1 MSLIEQLN
9 TKRQI
14 KGIWDFGRAA
24 LGLTM
29 AFVGIFLLGTLILHL
44 LGISAKT
51 PLRIR
56 ILSYIPFIP
65 IASSLGVLIFE
76 VFLRLK
82 TKCKSE
88 WDFWMIMLS
97 FSLAGMLIMPV
108 RKFIFHLLGITI
120 KTPLWI
126 KILVYIPIIPPTYY
140 VGLMIFGTM
149 LGQFSFFW
157 GMVSARLAFLTG
169 RKNIKH

>member
-14 KGIWDFGRAA
+14 KGIWDFGRVLLAFTMGCVGVFLLSTLLFHI
-24 LGLTM
+24 LGLT
-29 AFVGIFLLGTLILHL
+29 
-44 LGISAKT
+44 AKT
-51 PLRIR
+51 SLRIR
-56 ILSYIPFIP
+56 IFSYIPFIP
-65 IASSLGVLIFE
+65 IACFFSMTIYE
-76 VFLRLK
+76 VFLRLR

-97 FSLAGMLIMPV
+97 FSLAGMFIMPV
-108 RKFIFHLLGITI
+108 RKLIFHLVGITV

-126 KILVYIPIIPPTYY
+126 KILVYLPLIPPTYY
-140 VGLMIFGTM
+140 VGLLIFGTI
-149 LGQFSFFW
+149 LGQQVFFF
-157 GMVSARLAFLTG
+157 GMISKRVAFLTG